1 MVICNQL
8 SIFISDGQEDGNI
21 KRPRTT
27 ITAKQLDVLKQ
38 AYQQSSKP
46 ARHVRES
53 VRIFAKKNKDFSH
66 GQHCGNFG

>member
-1 MVICNQL
+1 M
-8 SIFISDGQEDGNI
+8 

-53 VRIFAKKNKDFSH
+53 VSLLQMENLK
-66 GQHCGNFG
+66 

>member
-1 MVICNQL
+1 MFKFML
-8 SIFISDGQEDGNI
+8 LLFLGSIRSQFVTHYCLDGQEDGNI

-53 VRIFAKKNKDFSH
+53 VS
-66 GQHCGNFG
+66 

>member
-1 MVICNQL
+1 MNILYILESEV
-8 SIFISDGQEDGNI
+8 DGDGNM

-53 VRIFAKKNKDFSH
+53 VSFCQSSKIILNRYLVKY
-66 GQHCGNFG
+66 